1 MKQKFKEIYD
11 DNGIYIEPLN
21 MDATMKEIE
30 HFIEQIVIECAA
42 VCEEHPSYGGRMLAD
57 LILKKFE
64 IDLRYAPDDGSL
76 TDQQIKMIRAASS
89 ATNIPSENFK
99 DRLF

>member
-1 MKQKFKEIYD
+1 MKAKFKEIFE
-11 DNGIYIEPLN
+11 DNGIYIDPFN

-30 HFIEQIVIECAA
+30 FFIEQIVIECAA

-64 IDLRYAPDDGSL
+64 VDL
-76 TDQQIKMIRAASS
+76 
-89 ATNIPSENFK
+89 
-99 DRLF
+99 

>member
-1 MKQKFKEIYD
+1 MKAKFKEIFE
-11 DNGIYIEPLN
+11 DNGIHIDPLN

-30 HFIEQIVIECAA
+30 YFIEQIVIECAA

-64 IDLRYAPDDGSL
+64 VDL
-76 TDQQIKMIRAASS
+76 
-89 ATNIPSENFK
+89 
-99 DRLF
+99 

>member
-1 MKQKFKEIYD
+1 MKQKFQEIFD

-30 HFIEQIVIECAA
+30 HLLEQVVIEAAA

-64 IDLRYAPDDGSL
+64 IDL
-76 TDQQIKMIRAASS
+76 
-89 ATNIPSENFK
+89 
-99 DRLF
+99 

>member
-11 DNGIYIEPLN
+11 DNGIYIDPLN

-30 HFIEQIVIECAA
+30 FFIEQIVIECAA
-42 VCEEHPSYGGRMLAD
+42 VCEEHPSYGGRMLSD

-64 IDLRYAPDDGSL
+64 INLRYQPDDGLL
-76 TDQQIKMIRAASS
+76 TDQQIS
-89 ATNIPSENFK
+89 NG
-99 DRLF
+99 